1 MRLPDQYRH
10 RRKALGFTQ
19 QQVASRTGMVRQ
31 QYQRL
36 ERGGNPRL
44 DTLELA
50 ADGLNARL
58 LLIPVEKWQAVQSL
72 LTGDTGDTPSLDAD
86 PWEGLLGEDEHDK
99 GDPDGE

>member
-1 MRLPDQYRH
+1 MGLPDQYRQ
-10 RRKALGFTQ
+10 RRKALRFTQ

-36 ERGGNPRL
+36 ERGGNPSL

-58 LLIPVEKWQAVQSL
+58 MLIPMEKWHAIQALLGGQSDES
-72 LTGDTGDTPSLDAD
+72 TGLDAV
-86 PWEGLLGEDEHDK
+86 PWEGLLGEGEPEEGDRDDE
-99 GDPDGE
+99 

>member
-1 MRLPDQYRH
+1 MRLPDQYRL
-10 RRKALGFTQ
+10 RRKTLGFTQ
-19 QQVASRTGMVRQ
+19 QQVANRTGMVRQ

-58 LLIPVEKWQAVQSL
+58 MLIPMEKWHAVQAL
-72 LTGDTGDTPSLDAD
+72 LKDETDETAGLDAD
-86 PWEGLLGEDEHDK
+86 PWEGLLGEDECEE
-99 GDPDGE
+99 GDHDGE